1 MPDDIDD
8 ATWNDLF
15 SWREVLT
22 KRDEAVG
29 VKKYVAKEDRVI
41 RNAEAVEP
49 SLGPL
54 SQLPGKW
61 SNIRPDDD
69 PDDPEHSPL
78 AGRGW
83 NIIALPFASE
93 KAIDPFRAGE
103 VPPYRVLMNRYN
115 EELTFSTVDDDV
127 PNRGITQDRKQRAD
141 QLVAALDYEQKIVQ
155 MAAADVPKS
164 GDAGGKKLPI
174 HHEPGLFLYMQV
186 QVIDGFDICRLGT
199 IPHGNAVN
207 AIGLSSPTKD
217 GPPQIPNLSAFPE
230 GVTDNIVSAVNEAD
244 ATSATPRNRYLF
256 PYKHFVD
263 EPFLNLFSPA
273 NTNALLQQGL
283 PGNVLK
289 TTVLDFTT
297 DVAEAGIVNV
307 PFIERQA
314 DASQMRSTFWL
325 MELDEPALGGMEGNR
340 LVLAYSQFINLDFF
354 PRFDGKPGLIRWPH
368 VSINMMEKV
377 APPPSNPA
385 I

>member
-1 MPDDIDD
+1 MPKEIDD
-8 ATWNDLF
+8 DTWNKLF
-15 SWREVLT
+15 TLREVAT

-29 VKKYVAKEDRVI
+29 VNAYRAKENRVI
-41 RNAEAVEP
+41 RQAEAVEP

-54 SQLPGKW
+54 ERLPGKW
-61 SNIRPDDD
+61 SNIRPDE
-69 PDDPEHSPL
+69 PDRSPL

-93 KAIDPFRAGE
+93 KAIAPFRAGE

-115 EELTFSTVDDDV
+115 EELTFLTVDDDV
-127 PNRGITQDRKQRAD
+127 PNRGITQDRSARAD
-141 QLVAALDYEQKIVQ
+141 QLVAALDYEQKIVRIS
-155 MAAADVPKS
+155 AEDIPRS
-164 GDAGGKKLPI
+164 GDAGEPALPI
-174 HHEPGLFLYMQV
+174 HHEPGLFLYMQK

-217 GPPQIPNLSAFPE
+217 GPPVIPDLSAFPE
-230 GVTDNIVSAVNEAD
+230 GVTDNILTAVDAAD
-244 ATSATPRNRYLF
+244 ASSTTPRQRYLF

-263 EPFLNLFSPA
+263 NPFLGLFSPA

-283 PGNVLK
+283 PDNVLR
-289 TTVLDFTT
+289 TTTLDFNT
-297 DVAEAGIVNV
+297 DAAEAGIVNI

-314 DASQMRSTFWL
+314 DASAMRSTFWL
-325 MELDEPALGGMEGNR
+325 MELDEPALGDLPGNR
-340 LVLAYSQFINLDFF
+340 LLLAYSQFIDSEFF

-377 APPPSNPA
+377 SGPPPNSA
-385 I
+385 IGG